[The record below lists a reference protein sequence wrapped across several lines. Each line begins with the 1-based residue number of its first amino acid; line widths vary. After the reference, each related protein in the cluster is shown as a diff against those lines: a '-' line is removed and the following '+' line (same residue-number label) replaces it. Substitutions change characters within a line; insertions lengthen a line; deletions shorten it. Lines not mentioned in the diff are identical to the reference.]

1 MVALNTAAF
10 TLAHEGEFFT
20 VLIPNPR
27 VVFTLVEGQV
37 DMPHRYSIKL
47 EGTVAFSEALEG
59 FIELE
64 VVSSGDQT
72 FMTDLINKR
81 KWNPVE
87 PGVLPFNFANLG
99 HTLSDIIDSV
109 RDPHVI
115 DISEMDGITVSRI
128 KGTVPSEGLSPL
140 VPTADPGFEVGLEL
154 WIGQERDLLRMV
166 QIEGQVLSR
175 DDPGVVRLLTLYDFD
190 LPVDISLP

>member
-1 MVALNTAAF
+1 
-10 TLAHEGEFFT
+10 
-20 VLIPNPR
+20 
-27 VVFTLVEGQV
+27 
-37 DMPHRYSIKL
+37 
-47 EGTVAFSEALEG
+47 
-59 FIELE
+59 
-64 VVSSGDQT
+64 
-72 FMTDLINKR
+72 MTDLINKR

-166 QIEGQVLSR
+166 RIEGQVLSR

>member
-99 HTLSDIIDSV
+99 HTLSDIIASV

-115 DISEMDGITVSRI
+115 DISEMDGITVSR
-128 KGTVPSEGLSPL
+128 PL

-166 QIEGQVLSR
+166 RIEGQVLSR